1 VKTDI
6 FLKKVRQLC
15 KDRGI
20 SISKLLTGELK
31 MTAGA
36 VTAWKNGR
44 SAPKSD
50 TIDKIAKYFGCP
62 VKYLL
67 DDSASVIVGY
77 GLAGMSSAHLAED
90 TAILEEP
97 ILRKYGAD
105 GDNAVIAVL
114 QDQIAELRRDKE
126 RLRRDSQEREMGLIE
141 SIKNLSKNIGGKV
154 TPTESSGAGV
164 DSAAAGKAKK

>member
-1 VKTDI
+1 VKTNI

-50 TIDKIAKYFGCP
+50 TVDKIAAYFGCP

-67 DDSASVIVGY
+67 DDSAKVLVGY
-77 GLAGMSSAHLAED
+77 GLTGMSSAHLAED
-90 TAILEEP
+90 AAVLEEP
-97 ILRKYGAD
+97 SQKYGSG
-105 GDNAVIAVL
+105 GDSALIAAL

-126 RLRRDSQEREMGLIE
+126 RLRKDSQEREMGLIE
-141 SIKNLSKNIGGKV
+141 SIKNLSKN
-154 TPTESSGAGV
+154 
-164 DSAAAGKAKK
+164 

>member
-1 VKTDI
+1 VKTNI

-50 TIDKIAKYFGCP
+50 TVDKIAAYFGCP

-67 DDSASVIVGY
+67 DDSAKVSVGY
-77 GLAGMSSAHLAED
+77 GLTGMSSAHLTEEAA
-90 TAILEEP
+90 TLEEP
-97 ILRKYGAD
+97 VLQKYGSG
-105 GDNAVIAVL
+105 GDSAVIAAL
-114 QDQIAELRRDKE
+114 QDQIAELRRLLK
-126 RLRRDSQEREMGLIE
+126 DSQEREMGLIE
-141 SIKNLSKNIGGKV
+141 SIKNLSKNL
-154 TPTESSGAGV
+154 SSLN
-164 DSAAAGKAKK
+164 

>member
-67 DDSASVIVGY
+67 DDSEKVLVGY
-77 GLAGMSSAHLAED
+77 GLAGMGSARLAKD
-90 TAILEEP
+90 AAVLEEP
-97 ILRKYGAD
+97 ILQKYGAG
-105 GDNAVIAVL
+105 GDSAVIAVL

-126 RLRRDSQEREMGLIE
+126 QLRKDSHEREMGLIE

-154 TPTESSGAGV
+154 APEGESRQRDSTP
-164 DSAAAGKAKK
+164 

>member
-1 VKTDI
+1 MKTDI

-67 DDSASVIVGY
+67 DDSEKVLVGY
-77 GLAGMSSAHLAED
+77 GLAGMGSARLAED
-90 TAILEEP
+90 AAISEGP
-97 ILRKYGAD
+97 ILQKYGAG
-105 GDNAVIAVL
+105 GDSAVIAVL

-126 RLRRDSQEREMGLIE
+126 QLRKDSQEREMGLIE
-141 SIKNLSKNIGGKV
+141 SIKNLSKNIGGNI
-154 TPTESSGAGV
+154 TPP
-164 DSAAAGKAKK
+164 DSNNGDGYNCSRVSP

>member
-1 VKTDI
+1 MKTDI

-62 VKYLL
+62 AKYLL
-67 DDSASVIVGY
+67 DDSAPVMVGY
-77 GLAGMSSAHLAED
+77 GLAGMSSADLAEN
-90 TAILEEP
+90 AAVVEEP
-97 ILRKYGAD
+97 ASQKYG
-105 GDNAVIAVL
+105 GDNAIIAVL
-114 QDQIAELRRDKE
+114 QNQIAELRRDKE
-126 RLRRDSQEREMGLIE
+126 QLRKDSQEREMGLIE
-141 SIKNLSKNIGGKV
+141 SIKNLSK
-154 TPTESSGAGV
+154 TLPH
-164 DSAAAGKAKK
+164 